1 MKMYMKTVEIQY
13 SIPASAPSGS
23 QVPGT
28 FVDLSS
34 GTSQGQLQVPTT
46 QEWVVIDIYNRG
58 STDVGVD
65 AVATLTKNSVTNV
78 LTTDPVSS
86 LNISN
91 PSRPT
96 YPPIQMSPGTILTSK
111 ITTLNANGTS
121 AVTDNLFLKI
131 KIIDY
136 AQ

>member
-1 MKMYMKTVEIQY
+1 MKMYMKTVEVQY
-13 SIPASAPSGS
+13 SIPASAPAES

-28 FVDLSS
+28 FIDLSS
-34 GTSQGQLQVPTT
+34 GTSQGQLQVPVN

-58 STDVGVD
+58 SQDVGVD
-65 AVATLTKNSVTNV
+65 AVATLTKNSVSNV

-96 YPPIQMSPGTILTSK
+96 YPPIQMAPGTILTSK

-121 AVTDNLFLKI
+121 TAVDNIFLKI

-136 AQ
+136 SQ

>member
-1 MKMYMKTVEIQY
+1 MKMYMKTVEVQFN
-13 SIPASAPSGS
+13 IPASAPAES
-23 QVPGT
+23 QIPGV

-34 GTSQGQLQVPTT
+34 GTTQGQLQVPTT
-46 QEWVVIDIYNRG
+46 QEWIIIDVYNRG
-58 STDVGVD
+58 SQDTPVD
-65 AVATLTKNSVTNV
+65 AVATLTKNSVSNV
-78 LTTDPVSS
+78 LTTDPISS

-96 YPPIQMSPGTILTSK
+96 YPPIQMTPGTILTSK

-121 AVTDNLFLKI
+121 DSTDNLFLKI

-136 AQ
+136 SQ

>member
-1 MKMYMKTVEIQY
+1 VKMYMKTVEIRY
-13 SIPASAPSGS
+13 SIPASAPAQS

-46 QEWVVIDIYNRG
+46 QEWVIIDIYNRG
-58 STDVGVD
+58 TQDVGVD
-65 AVATLTKNSVTNV
+65 SVATLTKNSVTNV
-78 LTTDPVSS
+78 LTTDPISS

-96 YPPIQMSPGTILTSK
+96 YPPIQMPPGTILTSK
-111 ITTLNANGTS
+111 ITTLVDNGTS
-121 AVTDNLFLKI
+121 AAEDNLFLKI

>member
-1 MKMYMKTVEIQY
+1 MKMYMKTVEVQFN
-13 SIPASAPSGS
+13 IPASAPAES
-23 QVPGT
+23 QIPGV

-34 GTSQGQLQVPTT
+34 GTTQGQLQVPTT
-46 QEWVVIDIYNRG
+46 QEWIIIDVYNRG
-58 STDVGVD
+58 SQDTPVD
-65 AVATLTKNSVTNV
+65 AVATLTKNSVSNV
-78 LTTDPVSS
+78 LTTDPISS

-96 YPPIQMSPGTILTSK
+96 YPPIQMTPGTILTSK

-121 AVTDNLFLKI
+121 ASTDNLFLKI

-136 AQ
+136 SQ

>member
-1 MKMYMKTVEIQY
+1 MKMYMKTVKVTY
-13 SIPASAPSGS
+13 SIPASAPSNS
-23 QVPGT
+23 QIPGT

-46 QEWVVIDIYNRG
+46 QEWVIIDIYNRG
-58 STDVGVD
+58 SQDVGVD
-65 AVATLTKNSVTNV
+65 AVATLTKNSVSNV
-78 LTTDPVSS
+78 LTTDPISS

-96 YPPIQMSPGTILTSK
+96 YPPIQLSPGTILTSN
-111 ITTLNANGTS
+111 ITTLAANGTS
-121 AVTDNLFLKI
+121 AVSNDLFLKI

>member
-1 MKMYMKTVEIQY
+1 MKMYMKTVEVQY
-13 SIPASAPSGS
+13 NIPVSAPSES
-23 QVPGT
+23 QIPGT

-46 QEWVVIDIYNRG
+46 QEWVIIDIYNRG
-58 STDVGVD
+58 SADVGVD
-65 AVATLTKNSVTNV
+65 AVATFTKNSVNNV

-96 YPPIQMSPGTILTSK
+96 YPPVQMSPGTILTSK
-111 ITTLNANGTS
+111 ITTLSANGTS
-121 AVTDNLFLKI
+121 AVQDNLFLKI

-136 AQ
+136 SQ

>member
-1 MKMYMKTVEIQY
+1 MKMYMKTVEVQY
-13 SIPASAPSGS
+13 NIPASAPSES
-23 QVPGT
+23 QIPGV

-46 QEWVVIDIYNRG
+46 QEWIIVDVYNRG
-58 STDVGVD
+58 SQDTPVD
-65 AVATLTKNSVTNV
+65 AVATLTKNSVSNV
-78 LTTDPVSS
+78 LTTDPISS

-96 YPPIQMSPGTILTSK
+96 YPPIQMTPGTILTSK
-111 ITTLNANGTS
+111 ITTLNANGTTA
-121 AVTDNLFLKI
+121 AVDNLFLKI

-136 AQ
+136 SQ

>member
-1 MKMYMKTVEIQY
+1 MKMYMKTVEVQY
-13 SIPASAPSGS
+13 NIPASAPSES
-23 QVPGT
+23 QIPGT

-46 QEWVVIDIYNRG
+46 QEWVIIDIYNRG
-58 STDVGVD
+58 SADVGVD
-65 AVATLTKNSVTNV
+65 AVATFTKNSVNNV

-96 YPPIQMSPGTILTSK
+96 YPPVQMSPGTILTSK
-111 ITTLNANGTS
+111 ITTLSANGTS
-121 AVTDNLFLKI
+121 AVQDNLFLKI

-136 AQ
+136 SQ

>member
-1 MKMYMKTVEIQY
+1 MYMKTIEVQY
-13 SIPASAPSGS
+13 NIPASAPSES
-23 QVPGT
+23 QIPGT

-46 QEWVVIDIYNRG
+46 QEWVIIDIYNRG
-58 STDVGVD
+58 SADVGVD
-65 AVATLTKNSVTNV
+65 AVATFTKNSVNNV

-96 YPPIQMSPGTILTSK
+96 YPPVQMSPGTILTSK
-111 ITTLNANGTS
+111 ITTLAANGTS
-121 AVTDNLFLKI
+121 AVQDNLFLKV

-136 AQ
+136 SQ

>member
-1 MKMYMKTVEIQY
+1 MKMYMKTIEVQY
-13 SIPASAPSGS
+13 NIPASAPSES
-23 QVPGT
+23 QIPGT

-46 QEWVVIDIYNRG
+46 QEWVIIDIYNRG
-58 STDVGVD
+58 SADVGVD
-65 AVATLTKNSVTNV
+65 AVATFTKNSVNNV

-96 YPPIQMSPGTILTSK
+96 YPPVQMSPGTILTSK
-111 ITTLNANGTS
+111 ITTLSANGTS
-121 AVTDNLFLKI
+121 AVQDNLFLKI

-136 AQ
+136 SQ

>member
-1 MKMYMKTVEIQY
+1 MKMYMKTVEVQY
-13 SIPASAPSGS
+13 SIPASAPSES
-23 QVPGT
+23 QVPGV
-28 FVDLSS
+28 FIDLSS
-34 GTSQGQLQVPTT
+34 GTSQGQLQVPVN

-58 STDVGVD
+58 SQDVGVD
-65 AVATLTKNSVTNV
+65 AVATLTKNSVSNV
-78 LTTDPVSS
+78 LTTDPISS

-96 YPPIQMSPGTILTSK
+96 YPPIQMVPGTILTSK

-121 AVTDNLFLKI
+121 AAVDNVFLKI

-136 AQ
+136 SQ

>member
-1 MKMYMKTVEIQY
+1 MKMYMKTVEVQY
-13 SIPASAPSGS
+13 NIPASAPAES
-23 QVPGT
+23 QIPGV

-34 GTSQGQLQVPTT
+34 GTTQGQLQVPTT
-46 QEWVVIDIYNRG
+46 QEWVIIDIYNRG
-58 STDVGVD
+58 SQDTPVD
-65 AVATLTKNSVTNV
+65 AVATFTKNSVNNV
-78 LTTDPVSS
+78 LTTDPISS

-96 YPPIQMSPGTILTSK
+96 YPPVQMSPGTILTSK

-121 AVTDNLFLKI
+121 AAVDNLFLKV

-136 AQ
+136 SQ

>member
-1 MKMYMKTVEIQY
+1 VKQYMKTVEIQY
-13 SIPASAPSGS
+13 NIPASAPSES
-23 QVPGT
+23 QIPGT

-34 GTSQGQLQVPTT
+34 GTTQGQLQVPTT
-46 QEWVVIDIYNRG
+46 QEWIIVDIYNRG
-58 STDVGVD
+58 SQDTPVD
-65 AVATLTKNSVTNV
+65 AVATLTKNSVSNV
-78 LTTDPVSS
+78 LTTDPISS

-96 YPPIQMSPGTILTSK
+96 YPPVQMTPGTILTSK

-121 AVTDNLFLKI
+121 GATDNLFLKI

-136 AQ
+136 SQ

>member
-1 MKMYMKTVEIQY
+1 MKQYMKTVEVQY
-13 SIPASAPSGS
+13 SIPASAPAGS
-23 QVPGT
+23 QIPGV

-46 QEWVVIDIYNRG
+46 QEWIIIDVYNRG
-58 STDVGVD
+58 SQDTPVD
-65 AVATLTKNSVTNV
+65 AVATLTKNSVSNV
-78 LTTDPVSS
+78 LTTDPMSS

-96 YPPIQMSPGTILTSK
+96 YPPVQMTPGTILTSK
-111 ITTLNANGTS
+111 ITTLASNGTS
-121 AVTDNLFLKI
+121 GATNNLFLKI

-136 AQ
+136 SQ

>member
-13 SIPASAPSGS
+13 SIAASAPANS

-58 STDVGVD
+58 TSDVGVD
-65 AVATLTKNSVTNV
+65 AVATLTKNSVTHV

-96 YPPIQMSPGTILTSK
+96 YPPIQMPPGTILTSK
-111 ITTLNANGTS
+111 ITTLVANGT
-121 AVTDNLFLKI
+121 AAAQDNVFLKI

>member
-1 MKMYMKTVEIQY
+1 MKMYMKTVEVQY
-13 SIPASAPSGS
+13 SIPASAPSES
-23 QVPGT
+23 QVPGV
-28 FVDLSS
+28 FIDLSS
-34 GTSQGQLQVPTT
+34 GTSQGQLQVPVN

-58 STDVGVD
+58 SQDVGVD
-65 AVATLTKNSVTNV
+65 AVATLTKNSVSNV
-78 LTTDPVSS
+78 LTTDPISS

-96 YPPIQMSPGTILTSK
+96 YPPIQMAPGTILTSK

-121 AVTDNLFLKI
+121 AATDNIFLKI

-136 AQ
+136 SQ

>member
-1 MKMYMKTVEIQY
+1 MKMYMKTVEVTY
-13 SIPASAPSGS
+13 SIPASAPSDS
-23 QVPGT
+23 QIPGT

-46 QEWVVIDIYNRG
+46 QEWVIIDIYNRG
-58 STDVGVD
+58 SQDVGVD
-65 AVATLTKNSVTNV
+65 AVATMTKNSVSNV

-111 ITTLNANGTS
+111 ITTLAANGTS
-121 AVTDNLFLKI
+121 AATNNLFLKI

>member
-1 MKMYMKTVEIQY
+1 MKTVEVTY
-13 SIPASAPSGS
+13 SIPASAPSDS
-23 QVPGT
+23 QIPGT

-46 QEWVVIDIYNRG
+46 QEWVIIDIYNRG
-58 STDVGVD
+58 SQDVGVD
-65 AVATLTKNSVTNV
+65 AVATMTKNSVSNV

-111 ITTLNANGTS
+111 ITTLAANGTS
-121 AVTDNLFLKI
+121 AATNNLFLKI

>member
-1 MKMYMKTVEIQY
+1 MKMYMKTVEVQFN
-13 SIPASAPSGS
+13 IPASAPSES
-23 QVPGT
+23 QIPGV

-46 QEWVVIDIYNRG
+46 QEWIIVDVYNRG
-58 STDVGVD
+58 SQDTPVD
-65 AVATLTKNSVTNV
+65 AVATLTKNSVSNV
-78 LTTDPVSS
+78 LTTDPISS

-111 ITTLNANGTS
+111 ITTLNANGTT
-121 AVTDNLFLKI
+121 AATDNLFLKI

>member
-1 MKMYMKTVEIQY
+1 VKMYMKTVEVTY
-13 SIPASAPSGS
+13 SIPASAPSDS
-23 QVPGT
+23 QIPGT

-46 QEWVVIDIYNRG
+46 QEWVIIDIYNRG
-58 STDVGVD
+58 SQDVGVD
-65 AVATLTKNSVTNV
+65 AVATMTKNSVSNV

-111 ITTLNANGTS
+111 ITTLAANGTS
-121 AVTDNLFLKI
+121 AATNNLFLKI

>member
-1 MKMYMKTVEIQY
+1 MKMYMKTIEVQY
-13 SIPASAPSGS
+13 NIPASAPSES
-23 QVPGT
+23 QIPGT

-46 QEWVVIDIYNRG
+46 QEWVIIDIYNRG
-58 STDVGVD
+58 SADVGVD
-65 AVATLTKNSVTNV
+65 AVATFTKNSVNNV

-96 YPPIQMSPGTILTSK
+96 YPPVQMSPGTILTSK
-111 ITTLNANGTS
+111 ITTLSANGTS
-121 AVTDNLFLKI
+121 AVQDNLFLKV

-136 AQ
+136 SQ

>member
-1 MKMYMKTVEIQY
+1 MKMYMKTIEVQY
-13 SIPASAPSGS
+13 NIPASAPSES
-23 QVPGT
+23 QIPGT

-46 QEWVVIDIYNRG
+46 QEWVIIDIYNRG
-58 STDVGVD
+58 SADVGVD
-65 AVATLTKNSVTNV
+65 AVATFTKNSVNNV

-96 YPPIQMSPGTILTSK
+96 YPPVQMSPGTILTSK
-111 ITTLNANGTS
+111 ITTLAANGTS
-121 AVTDNLFLKI
+121 AVQDNLFLKV

-136 AQ
+136 SQ

>member
-1 MKMYMKTVEIQY
+1 MKMYMKTVEVQY
-13 SIPASAPSGS
+13 SVPASAPAES
-23 QVPGT
+23 QVPGV

-34 GTSQGQLQVPTT
+34 GTSQGQLQVPTN
-46 QEWVVIDIYNRG
+46 QEWVIIDIYNRG
-58 STDVGVD
+58 SQDVGVD
-65 AVATLTKNSVTNV
+65 AVATLTKNSVSNV
-78 LTTDPVSS
+78 LTTDPISS

-96 YPPIQMSPGTILTSK
+96 YPPIQMAPGTILTSK

-121 AVTDNLFLKI
+121 AVQDNIFLKI

-136 AQ
+136 SQ

>member
-1 MKMYMKTVEIQY
+1 MKMYMKTVEVQY
-13 SIPASAPSGS
+13 PIAASAPAES
-23 QVPGT
+23 QIPGT

-46 QEWVVIDIYNRG
+46 QEWVIIDIYNRG
-58 STDVGVD
+58 SADVGVD
-65 AVATLTKNSVTNV
+65 AVATFVKNSVNNV

-96 YPPIQMSPGTILTSK
+96 YPPVQLPPGTILTSK
-111 ITTLNANGTS
+111 ITTLAANGTT
-121 AVTDNLFLKI
+121 AAQDNLFLKI

-136 AQ
+136 SQ

>member
-1 MKMYMKTVEIQY
+1 MKMYMKTVEVQY
-13 SIPASAPSGS
+13 SIPASAPSNS
-23 QVPGT
+23 QIPGT

-34 GTSQGQLQVPTT
+34 GTQQGQLQVPTT
-46 QEWVVIDIYNRG
+46 QEWVIVDVYNRG
-58 STDVGVD
+58 TQDVGVD
-65 AVATLTKNSVTNV
+65 SVATFTKNSVSNV
-78 LTTDPVSS
+78 LTTDPISS

-96 YPPIQMSPGTILTSK
+96 YPPIQLSPGTILTSK
-111 ITTLNANGTS
+111 VTTLAANGTS
-121 AVTDNLFLKI
+121 ATTDNLFLKI

>member
-1 MKMYMKTVEIQY
+1 MYMKTVEVTY
-13 SIPASAPSGS
+13 SIPASAPSDS
-23 QVPGT
+23 QIPGT

-46 QEWVVIDIYNRG
+46 QEWVIIDIYNRG
-58 STDVGVD
+58 SQDVGVD
-65 AVATLTKNSVTNV
+65 AVATMTKNSVSNV

-111 ITTLNANGTS
+111 ITTLAANGTS
-121 AVTDNLFLKI
+121 AATNNLFLKI

>member
-1 MKMYMKTVEIQY
+1 MKMYMKTVQIQY
-13 SIPASAPSGS
+13 SVAASAPAGS

-28 FVDLSS
+28 FSDLSS
-34 GTSQGQLQVPTT
+34 GTTQGQLQVPVN
-46 QEWVVIDIYNRG
+46 QEWTIIDVYNRG
-58 STDVGVD
+58 SADVGVD
-65 AVATLTKNSVTNV
+65 SVATFTKNSVSNV

-96 YPPIQMSPGTILTSK
+96 YPPISMPPGTILTSK
-111 ITTLNANGTS
+111 ITTLTANGTS
-121 AVTDNLFLKI
+121 AVTNNLFIKI

-136 AQ
+136 TQ

>member
-1 MKMYMKTVEIQY
+1 VKMYMKTVEVQY
-13 SIPASAPSGS
+13 SIPASAPAES

-28 FVDLSS
+28 FIDLSS
-34 GTSQGQLQVPTT
+34 GTSQGQLQVPVN

-58 STDVGVD
+58 SQDVGVD
-65 AVATLTKNSVTNV
+65 AVATLTKNSVSNV

-96 YPPIQMSPGTILTSK
+96 YPPIQMAPGTILTSK

-121 AVTDNLFLKI
+121 AAIDNIFLKI

-136 AQ
+136 SQ

>member
-1 MKMYMKTVEIQY
+1 MKMYMKTIQIQY
-13 SIPASAPSGS
+13 SISASAPAES

-28 FVDLSS
+28 FIDLAS
-34 GTSQGQLQVPTT
+34 GTSQGQLQVPVN
-46 QEWVVIDIYNRG
+46 QEWTIIDVYNRG
-58 STDVGVD
+58 SSDVAVD
-65 AVATLTKNSVTNV
+65 AVATFTKNAVSNV

-96 YPPIQMSPGTILTSK
+96 YPPISMPPGTILTTK
-111 ITTLNANGTS
+111 ITTLGANGTTA
-121 AVTDNLFLKI
+121 AVDNLFIKI

-136 AQ
+136 TQ

>member
-1 MKMYMKTVEIQY
+1 MKMYMKTVEVQY
-13 SIPASAPSGS
+13 NIPASAPSES
-23 QVPGT
+23 QIPGT

-46 QEWVVIDIYNRG
+46 QEWVIIDIYNRG
-58 STDVGVD
+58 SADVGVD
-65 AVATLTKNSVTNV
+65 AVATFTKNSVNNV

-96 YPPIQMSPGTILTSK
+96 YPPVQMSPGTILTSK
-111 ITTLNANGTS
+111 ITTLSANGTS
-121 AVTDNLFLKI
+121 AVQDNLFLKV

-136 AQ
+136 SQ

>member
-1 MKMYMKTVEIQY
+1 MYMKTVEVQY
-13 SIPASAPSGS
+13 SIPASAPAES

-28 FVDLSS
+28 FIDLSS
-34 GTSQGQLQVPTT
+34 GTSQGQLQVPVN

-58 STDVGVD
+58 SQDVGVD
-65 AVATLTKNSVTNV
+65 AVATLTKNSVSNV

-96 YPPIQMSPGTILTSK
+96 YPPIQMAPGTILTSK

-121 AVTDNLFLKI
+121 AAIDNIFLKI

-136 AQ
+136 SQ